1 MFELIEKTAGFNV
14 KFRKPY
20 TVGDF
25 INDIL
30 STRTTEWGY
39 VNVIKIDGHPIFCG
53 YRYGEL
59 FTEPFSID
67 ILSKKIKKIIAD
79 GGWVRMD
86 YTVTLK

>member
-14 KFRKPY
+14 KFKKPY

-30 STRTTEWGY
+30 TTRTTEWGY
-39 VNVIKIDGHPIFCG
+39 VNIVNIDGHPICG
-53 YRYGEL
+53 YRYSEL
-59 FTEPFSID
+59 FTEPFSDD

-79 GGWVRMD
+79 GGWSRMD
-86 YTVTLK
+86 YAITIN

>member
-14 KFRKPY
+14 KFKKPY
-20 TVGDF
+20 TVGNF

-30 STRTTEWGY
+30 TTQTTEWGY
-39 VNVIKIDGHPIFCG
+39 VKILNADGHPICG

-59 FTEPFSID
+59 FTESFADD

-79 GGWVRMD
+79 GGWSRID
-86 YTVTLK
+86 YAIIIN

>member
-14 KFRKPY
+14 KFKKPY

-30 STRTTEWGY
+30 TTRTTEWGY
-39 VNVIKIDGHPIFCG
+39 VDMVNIDGHPICG

-59 FTEPFSID
+59 FTEPFSDD

-79 GGWVRMD
+79 GGWSRMD
-86 YTVTLK
+86 YAITIN